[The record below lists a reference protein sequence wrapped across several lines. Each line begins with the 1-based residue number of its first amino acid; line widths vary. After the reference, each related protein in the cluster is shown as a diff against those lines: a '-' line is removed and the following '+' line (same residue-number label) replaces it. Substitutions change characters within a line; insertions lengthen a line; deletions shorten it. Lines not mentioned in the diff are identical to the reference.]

1 MATKK
6 KKSNEPDLPEGFEPV
21 SSKMDGFFIVE
32 DGNSIQGIIRDAFM
46 VRSQFHKDGKRVYK
60 IEITNGTTRVMHSE
74 NGEQDATEGDVV
86 GVDEKGYLKK
96 LGDMPKGTEVYLR
109 VLGREETA
117 KKGQQ
122 PAWKFQV
129 AVKEGKI
136 PF

>member
-1 MATKK
+1 MAKGK

-21 SSKMDGFFIVE
+21 SSRLDGFFIVE
-32 DGNSIQGIIRDAFM
+32 EGNSIQGVIRDSFM
-46 VRSQFHKDGKRVYK
+46 VRGQFGEKRVYK
-60 IEITNGTTRVMHSE
+60 IEITSGTTRVM
-74 NGEQDATEGDVV
+74 NGDQGEMDAEEGATV

-96 LGDMPKGTEVYLR
+96 LADYAKGTEVFLR
-109 VLGREETA
+109 CIGREETA